1 MRDSTER
8 KKKPEEADRESKRE
22 SEGSG
27 REGKKKKNRQHF
39 NCFLKKVEMKNRVS
53 LEGYG
58 EILAGRIARPYEK
71 GTPRA
76 KQGDEYWFF
85 IKHFASISR
94 ERTSRGEGWR
104 RRKENR
110 VKEGKDGR
118 RGAREAQASLLCVFT
133 QSSQRRRRTRR
144 QFDTSASA
152 C

>member
-1 MRDSTER
+1 ML
-8 KKKPEEADRESKRE
+8 
-22 SEGSG
+22 
-27 REGKKKKNRQHF
+27 F
-39 NCFLKKVEMKNRVS
+39 KKVEMKNRVG

-94 ERTSRGEGWR
+94 EKASRGRRRGWR
-104 RRKENR
+104 RRERENGE
-110 VKEGKDGR
+110 KGR
-118 RGAREAQASLLCVFT
+118 REESERKGGEAQPSLLCFLT
-133 QSSQRRRRTRR
+133 QRREREWRLALT
-144 QFDTSASA
+144 

>member
-1 MRDSTER
+1 
-8 KKKPEEADRESKRE
+8 
-22 SEGSG
+22 
-27 REGKKKKNRQHF
+27 
-39 NCFLKKVEMKNRVS
+39 MKNRVG

-94 ERTSRGEGWR
+94 EKASRGRGDGDGGSE
-104 RRKENR
+104 RKER
-110 VKEGKDGR
+110 KDR
-118 RGAREAQASLLCVFT
+118 RERSERKGGEAQPSLLCFFT
-133 QSSQRRRRTRR
+133 QRRRDVAEAGWLAGFDGRDGCGVSRR
-144 QFDTSASA
+144 HIGVRGAADAQTPRAQS